1 MADRSEI
8 ESLNFNELKE
18 VLTTKLNNEVSQ
30 ESLNNL
36 ETNRVSGRTFLQLE
50 DGELS
55 QLFPLIGERKAVKR
69 LIDEYTL
76 PLALVPVVSKS
87 YSCSSDFG
95 RSTILKETACS
106 P

>member
-8 ESLNFNELKE
+8 ESLNANEIKE
-18 VLTTKLNNEVSQ
+18 WLSTKLNNEVSQ

-36 ETNRVSGRTFLQLE
+36 ETNRVSGRTFFHLD

-76 PLALVPVVSKS
+76 RLALVPAVSKS
-87 YSCSSDFG
+87 YSSN
-95 RSTILKETACS
+95 
-106 P
+106 

>member
-18 VLTTKLNNEVSQ
+18 FLSTKLNDEVSQ

-36 ETNRVSGRTFLQLE
+36 ETNRVSGKTFLQLD
-50 DGELS
+50 DGDLS

-69 LIDEYTL
+69 LIDECTPP
-76 PLALVPVVSKS
+76 PLALVPVVSKN
-87 YSCSSDFG
+87 YSSS
-95 RSTILKETACS
+95 
-106 P
+106 

>member
-1 MADRSEI
+1 MAVRSEI

-18 VLTTKLNNEVSQ
+18 FLSTKLNNEVSQ

-36 ETNRVSGRTFLQLE
+36 ETNRVSGKTFFQLD

-69 LIDEYTL
+69 LIDEYTIA
-76 PLALVPVVSKS
+76 LALVPVVSKVIVVIDNGQVLGLVI
-87 YSCSSDFG
+87 SD
-95 RSTILKETACS
+95 SMC
-106 P
+106 